1 MDIGEFQELGLTGN
15 EAKVYSTLI
24 EHGKMSAGEVSSKS
38 EVPYSR
44 IYDVLDSLAHRGL
57 VEVIPEKT
65 KKYIPGNPDTF
76 VKLLEEKE
84 NMIKKA
90 KEKVKQLKQFYDVKE
105 KNPVEMGLGVK
116 SFYKIVSASKKAD
129 KYDYSVK
136 WTSEFRPEWVESQKK
151 KLRKGVDVKVLTRH
165 DKETLDNVKKW
176 LKINKNIKSIDND
189 GLAMS
194 VVDDEEVM
202 LGLIKS
208 NVTLL
213 IRNKPFAKI
222 MKKLF
227 LAYYNSAEEIK

>member
-1 MDIGEFQELGLTGN
+1 MEISEFKELGLTGN
-15 EAKVYSTLI
+15 ESKVYSTLI

-65 KKYIPGNPDTF
+65 KKYIPGNPAAF

-84 NMIKKA
+84 NMIRKA
-90 KEKVKQLKQFYDVKE
+90 KEKVKELKQFYDVKE
-105 KNPVEMGLGVK
+105 KNPVEMGLGTK
-116 SFYKIVSASKKAD
+116 SFYKIVSSMKKPE

-136 WTSEFRPEWVESQKK
+136 WSSEFRPDWAEHTKTR
-151 KLRKGVDVKVLTRH
+151 LRKGMDIRTLTRY
-165 DKETLDNVKKW
+165 DNETEKNVKQW
-176 LKINKNIKSIDND
+176 VKINKNIRKMEND
-189 GLAMS
+189 GVAMS
-194 VVDDEEVM
+194 IVDDEEVM
-202 LGLIKS
+202 IGLIRS
-208 NVTLL
+208 NVTLH
-213 IRNKPFAKI
+213 IRDKSFTKL